1 MQKPMFQKDPSDPTE
16 LDILIAQIKAK
27 DHRITDTFGVAH
39 QVPFRIFQWNYERL
53 EALRRHIGKPTRN
66 KLLNNL
72 LEVALEQVFSEL
84 EKTNP
89 EQLKEILESIGKP

>member
-1 MQKPMFQKDPSDPTE
+1 MFQKNQDEPTE
-16 LDILIAQIKAK
+16 LQILIAQIKAK
-27 DHRITDTFGVAH
+27 DHRITDACGVAH

-72 LEVALEQVFSEL
+72 LEVALEQVFTEL